1 MGNYVKKAAAHARL
15 VKLASVARLIRR
27 QRAMEKYAQAV
38 YMQKLAAD
46 GNTAKQ
52 PWTTGGKTGLAALIG
67 AGVGGLGGLAFG
79 PEDRKLLSTLIG
91 AGAGA
96 GVGAGGYQ
104 LAHHAFKDG
113 GWWDAMTGKKAPA
126 TTASVPEMTPEQK
139 KQELEKPSGGVEDPG
154 PFQ

>member
-38 YMQKLAAD
+38 YMRKLAAD
-46 GNTAKQ
+46 GAKQ

-104 LAHHAFKDG
+104 LAHHTFKDG
-113 GWWDAMTGKKAPA
+113 GLWDAMTGKQAPA
-126 TTASVPEMTPEQK
+126 TTASGPEMSPEQK
-139 KQELEKPSGGVEDPG
+139 KELEKPSEGVESPG